1 MAAQRQGGEIDTRSE
16 ILDVAERLV
25 QSRGFNA
32 FSYADIATELGITKP
47 ALHYHFVSKAE
58 LGEILI
64 ARYSAR
70 FVEALDVVGSECPDG
85 RSKLEAYVDLY
96 RKVLAQQR
104 ICLCGMLA
112 ADFPTLPQAM
122 RDGVMRFFDDNEAW
136 LAQALEHGRR
146 EGTLRFSGPSREA
159 ARMLIGALEGA
170 MLVARPYGDVTR
182 FETMAARLIAVFTSA
197 APSSPAARLRTRRLG
212 KSKRAP

>member
-1 MAAQRQGGEIDTRSE
+1 MAAQRRRGEIDTPAE

-47 ALHYHFVSKAE
+47 ALHYHFASKAE
-58 LGEILI
+58 LGEVLI

-70 FVEALDVVGSECPDG
+70 FGEALDRISRECTDG
-85 RSKLEAYVDLY
+85 RSKLEAYAELY

-104 ICLCGMLA
+104 MCLCGMLA
-112 ADFPTLPQAM
+112 ADYPTLPQPM
-122 RDGVMRFFDDNEAW
+122 RDGVMRFFDHNEAW
-136 LAQALEHGRR
+136 LAQALGEGRR

-170 MLVARPYGDVTR
+170 MLVARPYGDVAR
-182 FETMAARLIAVFTSA
+182 FETMAARLIAVFTPT
-197 APSSPAARLRTRRLG
+197 APSTPAG
-212 KSKRAP
+212 PAPKVPPG

>member
-1 MAAQRQGGEIDTRSE
+1 MAAQRQRGEIDTRSE

-32 FSYADIATELGITKP
+32 FSYADIATELGLTKP
-47 ALHYHFVSKAE
+47 ALHYHFASKAE
-58 LGEILI
+58 LGEALI

-70 FVEALDVVGSECPDG
+70 FVEALDRVSSECTDG
-85 RSKLEAYVDLY
+85 RSKLEAYADLY

-104 ICLCGMLA
+104 MCLCGMLA
-112 ADFPTLPQAM
+112 ADYATLPQAM
-122 RDGVMRFFDDNEAW
+122 RGAVMRFFDENEAW
-136 LAQALEHGRR
+136 LAQALEQGRR

-170 MLVARPYGDVTR
+170 MLVARPYGDVAR
-182 FETMAARLIAVFTSA
+182 FETMAARLIAVFTPIA
-197 APSSPAARLRTRRLG
+197 RTRTGSSTRT
-212 KSKRAP
+212 